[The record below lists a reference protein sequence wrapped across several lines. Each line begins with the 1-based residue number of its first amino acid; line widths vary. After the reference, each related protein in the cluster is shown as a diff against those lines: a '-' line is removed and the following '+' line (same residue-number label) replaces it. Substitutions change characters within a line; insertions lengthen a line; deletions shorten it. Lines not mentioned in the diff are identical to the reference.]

1 MTTEYKRDINRAMY
15 DYIPDYY
22 EDIREARA
30 IIDTGSSKLET
41 LNYDIQDV
49 LNQFFVSTAT
59 WALPQW
65 EKLVGLP
72 INVNYSSWDA
82 IVKQKVLFDDV
93 EGREWD
99 YIEKAFAPE
108 IRERRSAILAKINGY
123 GTITKQKLMEICGV
137 YSTGKVK
144 ITEFPKEFRL
154 LIEFID
160 EVGVPKEIDTLKKV
174 LREVI
179 PAHLTI
185 DYSYRFLKWDD
196 LDNFK
201 WSFNVLDGKKLS
213 WDELSLMV
221 VI

>member
-1 MTTEYKRDINRAMY
+1 MNTEYKRDINRAMY

-22 EDIREARA
+22 EDIREAKA
-30 IIDTGSSKLET
+30 IIDAGSDRLET
-41 LNYDIQDV
+41 LNYDIKDV

-59 WALPQW
+59 WGIPRW

-72 INVNYSSWDA
+72 VNTSFSVNDYLDETNSSV
-82 IVKQKVLFDDV
+82 IK
-93 EGREWD
+93 
-99 YIEKAFAPE
+99 
-108 IRERRSAILAKINGY
+108 ERRSAILAKINGY
-123 GTITKQKLMEICGV
+123 GTITKQKLIDICAV
-137 YSTGKVK
+137 YSTGKVTV
-144 ITEFPKEFRL
+144 TEFANEFRL

-196 LDNFK
+196 LDGYK
-201 WSFNVLDGKKLS
+201 WSFDVMDGKQLT

-221 VI
+221 VV